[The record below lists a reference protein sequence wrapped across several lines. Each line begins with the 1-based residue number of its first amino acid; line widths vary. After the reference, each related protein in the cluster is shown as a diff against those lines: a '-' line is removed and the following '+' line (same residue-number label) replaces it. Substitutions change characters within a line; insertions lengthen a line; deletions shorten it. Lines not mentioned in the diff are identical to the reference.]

1 MAEVKKILFLLFSCL
16 LLVVLVL
23 PACAKPSA
31 ENVIRVGIIGP
42 MTFPE
47 GEHQWM
53 GAQLGAKEVND
64 NGGIKIGDKTYMIQL
79 IQADDNEVLSTTDA
93 AAAME
98 KLITVDKADFI
109 YGGFRT
115 EAVFPMQD
123 VAMNYKKIFFDY
135 GAATAALCGKVNE
148 DYDRYKYFFKGTP
161 FNEYF
166 LVNNIFMVTAMV
178 NDQLKKELNIDH
190 VKVAIIAEKLQ
201 WAEAMVSIAQ
211 ARLPSMG
218 MELVGTWR
226 PSDTATDVSAE
237 LTAIAA
243 KEPQMIFCIFSGPV
257 GITFAKQQVEL
268 DVPACSLGVFVE
280 AQKSAFMEA
289 TGGKGLYFTTLNT
302 FTREVAYN
310 DLTQPFVTEFVNTY
324 NQVPLYTAATY
335 DGMIALKTVLEK
347 AQSLDADTVVPFI
360 EDASIKGTVG
370 VSAYYKMGDNCPPN
384 CAHDL
389 VYGPGYV
396 TGVCSQWQSTD
407 PIMGSKVVWP
417 QPYTGVP
424 DAWKDLK
431 YGGTY
436 PYVIPPNVIAKFKQA
451 APPAAPPEEAKPE
464 APAAG
469 GLSFEAAEYANTDL
483 GFSVKY
489 PKTWKETKDEEKAPT
504 VFYAADPNRVPTI
517 RVAVI
522 EAATFADAVKAGLE
536 AGGASDVKVGADKEV
551 TLADGTKA
559 TAAKVDLKSH
569 GYGAEA
575 YAVGVKKGDKWVTV
589 TVSTVGLLVPY
600 DEAKL
605 SEVAKTLEFK

>member
-1 MAEVKKILFLLFSCL
+1 VKKILFLFFTCL
-16 LLVVLVL
+16 LLVALVL
-23 PACAKPSA
+23 PACAAPRA
-31 ENVIRVGIIGP
+31 EDVIRVGIIGP

-53 GAQLGAKEVND
+53 GAQLGAKKVND
-64 NGGIKIGDKTYMIQL
+64 SGGIKIGDKTYKIQL
-79 IQADDNEVLSTTDA
+79 IKADSNEVLSTTDA

-123 VAMNYKKIFFDY
+123 VAMTYKKIFFDY

-161 FNEYF
+161 FNEYY
-166 LVNNIFMVTAMV
+166 LVNNILMVTAMV

-201 WAEAMVSIAQ
+201 WAEAMVAVAE
-211 ARLPSMG
+211 ARLPAMG
-218 MELVGTWR
+218 MEVVGTWR

-302 FTREVAYN
+302 YTREVAYN

-335 DGMIALKTVLEK
+335 DGMFLLRDVLEK
-347 AQSLDADTVVPFI
+347 AQSLDADTLVPVI
-360 EDASIKGTVG
+360 EETSSAITAGKA
-370 VSAYYKMGDNCPPN
+370 AYYKLGDECPPN

-396 TGVCSQWQSTD
+396 TGVCTQWQSTD
-407 PIMGSKVVWP
+407 PIMGSKAVWP

-436 PYVIPPNVIAKFKQA
+436 PYVIPPNVIAKFKQEGA
-451 APPAAPPEEAKPE
+451 PAPPPVPPAPPPAPPAGA
-464 APAAG
+464 
-469 GLSFEAAEYANTDL
+469 LSFEAAEYTNADF

-489 PKTWKETKDEEKAPT
+489 PKDWAQTPT
-504 VFYAADPNRVPTI
+504 DAVLFIAQKGGKVPAMFVNATGADS
-517 RVAVI
+517 
-522 EAATFADAVKAGLE
+522 FADAAKKSLE
-536 AGGASDVKVGADKEV
+536 AAGGTDFKIASEGDSA
-551 TLADGTKA
+551 LADGTPAGTMVFTVKLKGNN
-559 TAAKVDLKSH
+559 AKGFGL
-569 GYGAEA
+569 
-575 YAVGVKKGDKWVTV
+575 GVEKDGNWVV
-589 TVSTVGLLVPY
+589 VLIGTVSLLSPY
-600 DEAKL
+600 NEDL
-605 SEVAKTLEFK
+605 YSEIAHTLQFK

>member
-1 MAEVKKILFLLFSCL
+1 MAEVKKILFLFFACL
-16 LLVVLVL
+16 LLVALVL
-23 PACAKPSA
+23 PACAAPAA
-31 ENVIRVGIIGP
+31 ENVVRVGIIGP

-53 GAQLGAKEVND
+53 GAQLGAKKVND
-64 NGGIKIGDKTYMIQL
+64 GGGIKIGDQTYMIQL
-79 IQADDNEVLSTTDA
+79 IKADSNEVLSTTDA

-98 KLITVDKADFI
+98 KLITVDKADFV

-123 VAMNYKKIFFDY
+123 VAMKYKKIFFDY
-135 GAATAALCGKVNE
+135 GAATAALCGKVSE
-148 DYDRYKYFFKGTP
+148 DYDHYKYFFKGTP
-161 FNEYF
+161 FNEYY

-190 VKVAIIAEKLQ
+190 VKVAIIAEKLE
-201 WAEAMVSIAQ
+201 WAEAMVAIAEAQ
-211 ARLPSMG
+211 LPAMG
-218 MELVGTWR
+218 MEVVGTWR

-302 FTREVAYN
+302 YTREVAYN

-324 NQVPLYTAATY
+324 NQVPLYTADTY
-335 DGMIALKTVLEK
+335 NGMLVLKTILEK
-347 AQSLDADTVVPFI
+347 AQSLDADTLVPVI
-360 EDASIKGTVG
+360 EEISSPITAGKQ
-370 VSAYYKMGDNCPPN
+370 AYYKLGDDCPPN

-407 PIMGSKVVWP
+407 PIMGSKAVWP

-424 DAWKDLK
+424 DEWKDLK

-436 PYVIPPNVIAKFKQA
+436 PYVIPPNVIAKFKQEGA
-451 APPAAPPEEAKPE
+451 PALPPAPPPPPPAPP
-464 APAAG
+464 AG
-469 GLSFEAAEYANTDL
+469 GLSFEAAEYTNAEL

-489 PKTWKETKDEEKAPT
+489 PKDWAQQPSED
-504 VFYAADPNRVPTI
+504 VLFYAAAPKKVPLLFVDTK
-517 RVAVI
+517 
-522 EAATFADAVKAGLE
+522 EGATFTEALTKSLE
-536 AGGASDVKVGADKEV
+536 AVGGKNVKMKPESEI

-559 TAAKVDLKSH
+559 IQAIGKFSH
-569 GYGAEA
+569 PDAPVAMDILSVGAM
-575 YAVGVKKGDKWVTV
+575 KDNKWVIV
-589 TVSTVGLLVPY
+589 TVATVGMLAKF
-600 DEAKL
+600 DEAKF
-605 SEVAKTLEFK
+605 SEIAHTLQFK

>member
-1 MAEVKKILFLLFSCL
+1 VKKILFPFFTCL
-16 LLVVLVL
+16 LLVAFVL
-23 PACAKPSA
+23 PACAAPAA
-31 ENVIRVGIIGP
+31 ENVIKVGIIGP

-53 GAQLGAKEVND
+53 GAQLGAKKVND
-64 NGGIKIGDKTYMIQL
+64 GGGIKIGDKTYTIQL
-79 IQADDNEVLSTTDA
+79 IKADDNEVLSTTDA

-115 EAVFPMQD
+115 EAVYPMQD

-135 GAATAALCGKVNE
+135 GAATAALCGKVSE

-161 FNEYF
+161 FNEYD

-190 VKVAIIAEKLQ
+190 VKVAIIAEKLE
-201 WAEAMVSIAQ
+201 WAEAMVAAAESV
-211 ARLPSMG
+211 LPSMG
-218 MELVGTWR
+218 MEVVGTWR

-268 DVPACSLGVFVE
+268 DVPACSLGIFVE

-302 FTREVAYN
+302 YTREVAYN

-324 NQVPLYTAATY
+324 NQVPLYTASTY
-335 DGMIALKTVLEK
+335 DGMLLLKTVLEK
-347 AQSLDADTVVPFI
+347 AQSLDADTLIPVI
-360 EDASIKGTVG
+360 EDTSSPITSGKV
-370 VSAYYKMGDNCPPN
+370 AYYKLGDDCPPH

-396 TGVCSQWQSTD
+396 TGVCSQWQSAD
-407 PIMGSKVVWP
+407 PIMGSKAVWP

-451 APPAAPPEEAKPE
+451 APPAAPPE
-464 APAAG
+464 APPAG
-469 GLSFEAAEYANTDL
+469 GLSFKAAEYTNAEY
-483 GFSVKY
+483 GFSIKY
-489 PKTWKETKDEEKAPT
+489 PDNYKPAKDVVAPT
-504 VFYAADPNRVPTI
+504 VFQAASGQVPVLT
-517 RVAVI
+517 VSVQ
-522 EAATFADAVKAGLE
+522 EAATFATFADALTAGLE
-536 AGGASDVKVGADKEV
+536 AAGASDIKIGPEKES
-551 TLADGTKA
+551 TLSDGTKVSVVKA
-559 TAAKVDLKSH
+559 GSKIQ
-569 GYGAEA
+569 GFNAETLA
-575 YAVGVKKGDKWVTV
+575 YGVKMGDKWITATITTV
-589 TVSTVGLLVPY
+589 AMLVPY
-600 DEAKL
+600 DEAKF
-605 SEVAKTLEFK
+605 SEILNTWTFGK

>member
-1 MAEVKKILFLLFSCL
+1 VA
-16 LLVVLVL
+16 LVF
-23 PACAKPSA
+23 PACAGPKPPAA
-31 ENVIRVGIIGP
+31 ENVIKVGIVGP

-53 GAQLGAKEVND
+53 GAQLGAKKVND
-64 NGGIKIGDKTYMIQL
+64 GGGIKIGDKTYMIQL
-79 IQADDNEVLSTTDA
+79 IKADSNEILSTTDA

-98 KLITVDKADFI
+98 KLITVDKADFV

-115 EAVFPMQD
+115 EAVFPMQE

-148 DYDRYKYFFKGTP
+148 NYDRYKYFFKGTP
-161 FNEYF
+161 FNELY
-166 LVNNIFMVTAMV
+166 LVQNIFMVTAMV
-178 NDQLKKELNIDH
+178 NDRLKKELNIDH

-201 WAEAMVSIAQ
+201 WTEAMVAACESV
-211 ARLPSMG
+211 LPAMG
-218 MELVGTWR
+218 MEVVGTWR

-243 KEPQMIFCIFSGPV
+243 KEPQLIFCIFSGPV

-268 DVPACSLGVFVE
+268 DVPACSLGIFVE

-289 TGGKGLYFTTLNT
+289 TGGKGLYFTSLNT
-302 FTREVAYN
+302 YTREVAYN
-310 DLTQPFVTEFVNTY
+310 DLTQPFITEFVNTY

-335 DGMIALKTVLEK
+335 DGMLLLKDVLEK
-347 AQSLDADTVVPFI
+347 AQSLDADTLVPVI
-360 EDASIKGTVG
+360 EETSSPITAGKV
-370 VSAYYKMGDNCPPN
+370 AYYKLGDECPPN

-396 TGVCSQWQSTD
+396 TGVCTQWQSTD
-407 PIMGSKVVWP
+407 PIMGSRVVWP

-424 DAWKDLK
+424 DEWKDLK

-436 PYVIPPNVIAKFKQA
+436 PYVIPPNVIAKFKQE
-451 APPAAPPEEAKPE
+451 APPAAPPEQEKP
-464 APAAG
+464 APPAG
-469 GLSFEAAEYANTDL
+469 GLSFEAAEYTNADL

-489 PKTWKETKDEEKAPT
+489 PKNWKETKDEEKDPT
-504 VFYAADPNRVPTI
+504 VFYAADPARVPTM
-517 RVAVI
+517 RVASVG
-522 EAATFADAVKAGLE
+522 AATFADAVTTALE
-536 AGGASDVKVGADKEV
+536 KGGASDIKVGDEKEV

-559 TAAKVDLKSH
+559 TTAKVNLKSH

-575 YAVGVKKGDKWVTV
+575 YALGVKKGDKWVV
-589 TVSTVGLLVPY
+589 VIVSTVALLQPY

-605 SEVAKTLEFK
+605 SEVAKTLTFK

>member
-1 MAEVKKILFLLFSCL
+1 MAEVKKILFLFFACL
-16 LLVVLVL
+16 LLVALVL
-23 PACAKPSA
+23 PACAAPAA
-31 ENVIRVGIIGP
+31 ENVIKVGIIGP

-53 GAQLGAKEVND
+53 GAEMGAKKVND
-64 NGGIKIGDKTYMIQL
+64 GGGIKIGDQTYTIQL
-79 IQADDNEVLSTTDA
+79 IKADDNEVLSTTDA
-93 AAAME
+93 ASAME

-148 DYDRYKYFFKGTP
+148 DYDHYKYFFKGTP
-161 FNEYF
+161 FNEYY

-178 NDQLKKELNIDH
+178 NEQLKKELNIDH
-190 VKVAIIAEKLQ
+190 VKVAIIAEKLE
-201 WAEAMVSIAQ
+201 WAEAMVTLAE

-218 MELVGTWR
+218 MEVVGTWR

-268 DVPACSLGVFVE
+268 DVPACSLGIFVE

-302 FTREVAYN
+302 YTREVAYN
-310 DLTQPFVTEFVNTY
+310 NLTQPFVTEFVNTY

-335 DGMIALKTVLEK
+335 DGMLLLKTVLEK
-347 AQSLDADTVVPFI
+347 AQSLDADALIPVI
-360 EDASIKGTVG
+360 EDTSSPITAGKV
-370 VSAYYKMGDNCPPN
+370 AYYKLGDTCPPN

-396 TGVCSQWQSTD
+396 TGVCSQWQDTD
-407 PIMGSKVVWP
+407 PITGSKAVWP

-451 APPAAPPEEAKPE
+451 APPAPPTGAPPAGPE
-464 APAAG
+464 YVN
-469 GLSFEAAEYANTDL
+469 AEY
-483 GFSVKY
+483 GFSIKY
-489 PKTWKETKDEEKAPT
+489 PNNYKPVADVVAPT
-504 VFYAADPNRVPTI
+504 VFQAASGQVPVLT
-517 RVAVI
+517 VNVQ
-522 EAATFADAVKAGLE
+522 EAATFTDALTAGLT
-536 AGGASDVKVGADKEV
+536 AAGASDIKIGPEKEV
-551 TLADGTKA
+551 SLSDGTKA
-559 TAAKVDLKSH
+559 SVVKADSKIK
-569 GYGAEA
+569 GYGAETLA
-575 YAVGVKKGDKWVTV
+575 YGVKKDNKWITATITTV
-589 TVSTVGLLVPY
+589 ALLVPY
-600 DEAKL
+600 DEAKF
-605 SEVAKTLEFK
+605 SEILNTLTFGK